1 MNTRDC
7 NVMTIRTLPVKE
19 LLKLGFDVMVAAL
32 FVAIIGGGS
41 VFLGIGFTSE
51 GDEALGGIFLAIG
64 IVTLLA
70 GMIGVQ
76 IKLIADSVSAA
87 IYLNTD
93 LINTGRNVIPTSV
106 KLVSRTDDPN
116 SNQNNYRACTNCG
129 ASNIIANTVCKS
141 CSLKLVNP
149 SQVTPPPRW

>member
-1 MNTRDC
+1 
-7 NVMTIRTLPVKE
+7 MTIRTLPAKE
-19 LLKLGFDVMVAAL
+19 LLELGFNVMVAAL

-41 VFLGIGFTSE
+41 VYLGMGFASE

-93 LINTGRNVIPTSV
+93 LLIVDKKRNKDTHVFPDGFEN
-106 KLVSRTDDPN
+106 L
-116 SNQNNYRACTNCG
+116 TN
-129 ASNIIANTVCKS
+129 K
-141 CSLKLVNP
+141 
-149 SQVTPPPRW
+149 